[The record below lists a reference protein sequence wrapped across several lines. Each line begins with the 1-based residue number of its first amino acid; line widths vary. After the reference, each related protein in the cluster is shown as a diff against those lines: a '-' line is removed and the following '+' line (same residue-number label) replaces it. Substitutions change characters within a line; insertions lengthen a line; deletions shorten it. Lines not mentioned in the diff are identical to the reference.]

1 MKNKNKIINELYEK
15 SPDVRERIRKDVD
28 FSQFEKKNAPAAKSS
43 NGFKWATAVLSVALI
58 AMIAVLA
65 PIIAKTSKPGKSGK
79 TPGVSYASDY
89 VVFIDVNPSVRLDVS
104 GGDVVT
110 AQKGMN
116 KDGVVLLYQENL
128 VGKNIDE
135 AATYLIEKMDEAGLV
150 KDKGK
155 VRISVADKKT
165 GKRIDE
171 KQRHALEV
179 VNNLFKNKNKDVS
192 AMILSDKEIDAIED
206 YYDNN
211 NVGEYEMQM
220 IEEFKAKLLLAI
232 DKKIGRIDEL
242 LNILKPWEKDER
254 KVKKLDQNDAET
266 TRPGVITDADV
277 SGIKDCLNMFDD
289 ILAGGGISQN
299 VAENTDKDG
308 EFKDYPFVMTVT
320 VGNTGITAK
329 MYYKEV
335 NTVTETEIDDGEE
348 ETEVSTTLS
357 GVMVFGDQKFD
368 VTGKKEIE
376 TEGNE
381 KETSIEF
388 TTKSQTNPD
397 NYVKIKQSVEVEN
410 GAQEVEYEYE
420 IYENGEKAREFKLE
434 VEDENGKTE
443 VSFKMEI
450 ENVPEETE
458 YKIIKGDVDGKF
470 KIKYEKGKEKG
481 FITVEAVEGGYK
493 LTYNNGYSEVI

>member
-65 PIIAKTSKPGKSGK
+65 PIIAKTSKPEKSGK

-171 KQRHALEV
+171 KQRHAVDV
-179 VNNLFKNKNKDVS
+179 VNNLFQNKNKDVS
-192 AMILSDKEIDAIED
+192 AMILSDKDIDAIED
-206 YYDNN
+206 WYDTD
-211 NVGEYEMQM
+211 NVGEYEKQM
-220 IEEFKAKLLLAI
+220 IDDFKKRLLDAI
-232 DKKIGRIDEL
+232 YTKIGRIEEIKALLDEL
-242 LNILKPWEKDER
+242 DKNRRVKD
-254 KVKKLDQNDAET
+254 LDNDAEKSLYEK
-266 TRPGVITDADV
+266 IQLYCADYKLNWNEV
-277 SGIKDCLNMFDD
+277 KKD
-289 ILAGGGISQN
+289 
-299 VAENTDKDG
+299 
-308 EFKDYPFVMTVT
+308 
-320 VGNTGITAK
+320 
-329 MYYKEV
+329 
-335 NTVTETEIDDGEE
+335 
-348 ETEVSTTLS
+348 
-357 GVMVFGDQKFD
+357 
-368 VTGKKEIE
+368 
-376 TEGNE
+376 
-381 KETSIEF
+381 
-388 TTKSQTNPD
+388 
-397 NYVKIKQSVEVEN
+397 KIKEF
-410 GAQEVEYEYE
+410 YED
-420 IYENGEKAREFKLE
+420 IDEKREKLE
-434 VEDENGKTE
+434 DCIEDI
-443 VSFKMEI
+443 EI
-450 ENVPEETE
+450 SDGDDSYGEILSDLLEIVKEELFE
-458 YKIIKGDVDGKF
+458 QED
-470 KIKYEKGKEKG
+470 
-481 FITVEAVEGGYK
+481 
-493 LTYNNGYSEVI
+493 

>member
-65 PIIAKTSKPGKSGK
+65 PIIAKTSKPDKSGK

-128 VGKNIDE
+128 IGKNIDE

-179 VNNLFKNKNKDVS
+179 VNNLFQNKNKDVS
-192 AMILSDKEIDAIED
+192 AMILSDNEIDAIED

-211 NVGEYEMQM
+211 NVGQYEIDM
-220 IEEFKAKLLLAI
+220 IKEFKDKLLRAI

-242 LNILKPWEKDER
+242 LKILKPWEKDER
-254 KVKKLDQNDAET
+254 KVKKLDQNDAEKAALEAIK
-266 TRPGVITDADV
+266 VYCADYKV
-277 SGIKDCLNMFDD
+277 NYYEVANDEIAEFYEDLVEKKKDLQECIDD
-289 ILAGGGISQN
+289 IN
-299 VAENTDKDG
+299 
-308 EFKDYPFVMTVT
+308 
-320 VGNTGITAK
+320 
-329 MYYKEV
+329 
-335 NTVTETEIDDGEE
+335 
-348 ETEVSTTLS
+348 
-357 GVMVFGDQKFD
+357 
-368 VTGKKEIE
+368 
-376 TEGNE
+376 
-381 KETSIEF
+381 
-388 TTKSQTNPD
+388 NPD
-397 NYVKIKQSVEVEN
+397 GDDSYGEILSDLLEIVKEELFE
-410 GAQEVEYEYE
+410 QE
-420 IYENGEKAREFKLE
+420 
-434 VEDENGKTE
+434 D
-443 VSFKMEI
+443 
-450 ENVPEETE
+450 
-458 YKIIKGDVDGKF
+458 
-470 KIKYEKGKEKG
+470 
-481 FITVEAVEGGYK
+481 
-493 LTYNNGYSEVI
+493 

>member
-28 FSQFEKKNAPAAKSS
+28 FSQFEKKNASAAKSS

-65 PIIAKTSKPGKSGK
+65 PIIAKTSKPDKPGK

-104 GGDVVT
+104 GGNVVT

-192 AMILSDKEIDAIED
+192 AMILSDNDIDAIED

-211 NVGEYEMQM
+211 NVGEYEKQM
-220 IEEFKAKLLLAI
+220 VEEFKAKLLLAI
-232 DKKIGRIDEL
+232 DKKIGKIENL
-242 LNILKPWEKDER
+242 LGMLDKEGLSESER
-254 KVKKLDQNDAET
+254 KVKKLDQNDAEKAALEAIK
-266 TRPGVITDADV
+266 VYCADYKV
-277 SGIKDCLNMFDD
+277 NYHEVANDEIAEFYEDLVEKRKDLLECIDD
-289 ILAGGGISQN
+289 IN
-299 VAENTDKDG
+299 
-308 EFKDYPFVMTVT
+308 
-320 VGNTGITAK
+320 
-329 MYYKEV
+329 
-335 NTVTETEIDDGEE
+335 
-348 ETEVSTTLS
+348 
-357 GVMVFGDQKFD
+357 
-368 VTGKKEIE
+368 
-376 TEGNE
+376 
-381 KETSIEF
+381 
-388 TTKSQTNPD
+388 NPD
-397 NYVKIKQSVEVEN
+397 GDDSYGEILSDLLEIVKEELFE
-410 GAQEVEYEYE
+410 QE
-420 IYENGEKAREFKLE
+420 
-434 VEDENGKTE
+434 D
-443 VSFKMEI
+443 
-450 ENVPEETE
+450 
-458 YKIIKGDVDGKF
+458 
-470 KIKYEKGKEKG
+470 
-481 FITVEAVEGGYK
+481 
-493 LTYNNGYSEVI
+493 

>member
-128 VGKNIDE
+128 IGKNIDE

-179 VNNLFKNKNKDVS
+179 VNNLFQNKNKDVS
-192 AMILSDKEIDAIED
+192 AMILSDNEIDAIED

-211 NVGEYEMQM
+211 NVGEYEKQM

-232 DKKIGRIDEL
+232 DKKIGDINKLCEM
-242 LNILKPWEKDER
+242 LNNAGLSESER
-254 KVKKLDQNDAET
+254 KVKHLDQNDAEKAALEAIK
-266 TRPGVITDADV
+266 VYCADYKV
-277 SGIKDCLNMFDD
+277 NYHEVANDEIAEFCEELFDKKKDLQECIDD
-289 ILAGGGISQN
+289 IN
-299 VAENTDKDG
+299 
-308 EFKDYPFVMTVT
+308 
-320 VGNTGITAK
+320 
-329 MYYKEV
+329 
-335 NTVTETEIDDGEE
+335 
-348 ETEVSTTLS
+348 
-357 GVMVFGDQKFD
+357 
-368 VTGKKEIE
+368 
-376 TEGNE
+376 
-381 KETSIEF
+381 
-388 TTKSQTNPD
+388 NPD
-397 NYVKIKQSVEVEN
+397 GDDSYGEILSDLLEIVKEELFE
-410 GAQEVEYEYE
+410 QE
-420 IYENGEKAREFKLE
+420 
-434 VEDENGKTE
+434 D
-443 VSFKMEI
+443 
-450 ENVPEETE
+450 
-458 YKIIKGDVDGKF
+458 
-470 KIKYEKGKEKG
+470 
-481 FITVEAVEGGYK
+481 
-493 LTYNNGYSEVI
+493 

>member
-15 SPDVRERIRKDVD
+15 SPDVRERIKKDVD
-28 FSQFEKKNAPAAKSS
+28 FSQFEKKNAPAAKST

-150 KDKGK
+150 KDNGK

-171 KQRHALEV
+171 KQRHAVEV

-211 NVGEYEMQM
+211 NVGEYEKQM
-220 IEEFKAKLLLAI
+220 IEEFKGRLLAAI
-232 DKKIGRIDEL
+232 NKKIERIDEL
-242 LNILKPWEKDER
+242 LNNILKPWEEDER
-254 KVKKLDQNDAET
+254 KVKHLAQNDAEKAALEAIK
-266 TRPGVITDADV
+266 VYCADYKV
-277 SGIKDCLNMFDD
+277 NYHEVANDEIAEFCEELFDKKKDLQECIDD
-289 ILAGGGISQN
+289 IKTS
-299 VAENTDKDG
+299 DG
-308 EFKDYPFVMTVT
+308 DDSYGEILSDLLEIV
-320 VGNTGITAK
+320 
-329 MYYKEV
+329 KE
-335 NTVTETEIDDGEE
+335 ELFEEDD
-348 ETEVSTTLS
+348 
-357 GVMVFGDQKFD
+357 
-368 VTGKKEIE
+368 
-376 TEGNE
+376 
-381 KETSIEF
+381 
-388 TTKSQTNPD
+388 
-397 NYVKIKQSVEVEN
+397 
-410 GAQEVEYEYE
+410 
-420 IYENGEKAREFKLE
+420 
-434 VEDENGKTE
+434 
-443 VSFKMEI
+443 
-450 ENVPEETE
+450 
-458 YKIIKGDVDGKF
+458 
-470 KIKYEKGKEKG
+470 
-481 FITVEAVEGGYK
+481 
-493 LTYNNGYSEVI
+493 

>member
-65 PIIAKTSKPGKSGK
+65 PIIAKTSKPGKSPK

-179 VNNLFKNKNKDVS
+179 VNNLFQNKNKDVS
-192 AMILSDKEIDAIED
+192 AMILSDNDIDAIED

-211 NVGEYEMQM
+211 NVGEYEKQM
-220 IEEFKAKLLLAI
+220 VEEFKAKLLLAI
-232 DKKIGRIDEL
+232 DKKIGDINKLCEM
-242 LNILKPWEKDER
+242 LKNAGLSESER
-254 KVKKLDQNDAET
+254 KVKNLDQNDAEKAALEAIK
-266 TRPGVITDADV
+266 VYCADYKV
-277 SGIKDCLNMFDD
+277 NYHEVANDEIAEFYEDLDD
-289 ILAGGGISQN
+289 
-299 VAENTDKDG
+299 
-308 EFKDYPFVMTVT
+308 
-320 VGNTGITAK
+320 K
-329 MYYKEV
+329 MKELLKC
-335 NTVTETEIDDGEE
+335 ID
-348 ETEVSTTLS
+348 
-357 GVMVFGDQKFD
+357 
-368 VTGKKEIE
+368 
-376 TEGNE
+376 
-381 KETSIEF
+381 
-388 TTKSQTNPD
+388 
-397 NYVKIKQSVEVEN
+397 KIKNSDDDDSYGEILSDLLEIVKEELFE
-410 GAQEVEYEYE
+410 QE
-420 IYENGEKAREFKLE
+420 
-434 VEDENGKTE
+434 D
-443 VSFKMEI
+443 
-450 ENVPEETE
+450 
-458 YKIIKGDVDGKF
+458 
-470 KIKYEKGKEKG
+470 
-481 FITVEAVEGGYK
+481 
-493 LTYNNGYSEVI
+493 

>member
-65 PIIAKTSKPGKSGK
+65 PIIAKTSKLGKSGK

-179 VNNLFKNKNKDVS
+179 VNNLFQNKNKDVS
-192 AMILSDKEIDAIED
+192 AMILSDKDIDAIED
-206 YYDNN
+206 YYDNY
-211 NVGEYEMQM
+211 NVGEYEKQM

-242 LNILKPWEKDER
+242 LNVLKPWEKDER
-254 KVKKLDQNDAET
+254 KVKKLDQTDAEKAALEAIK
-266 TRPGVITDADV
+266 VYCADYKV
-277 SGIKDCLNMFDD
+277 NYYEVANDEIAEFYEDLVEKREDLKECIDD
-289 ILAGGGISQN
+289 I
-299 VAENTDKDG
+299 K
-308 EFKDYPFVMTVT
+308 
-320 VGNTGITAK
+320 
-329 MYYKEV
+329 
-335 NTVTETEIDDGEE
+335 
-348 ETEVSTTLS
+348 
-357 GVMVFGDQKFD
+357 
-368 VTGKKEIE
+368 
-376 TEGNE
+376 
-381 KETSIEF
+381 
-388 TTKSQTNPD
+388 NPD
-397 NYVKIKQSVEVEN
+397 GDDSYGEILSDLLEIVKEELFE
-410 GAQEVEYEYE
+410 QE
-420 IYENGEKAREFKLE
+420 
-434 VEDENGKTE
+434 D
-443 VSFKMEI
+443 
-450 ENVPEETE
+450 
-458 YKIIKGDVDGKF
+458 
-470 KIKYEKGKEKG
+470 
-481 FITVEAVEGGYK
+481 
-493 LTYNNGYSEVI
+493 

>member
-65 PIIAKTSKPGKSGK
+65 PIIAKTSKPDKSGK

-179 VNNLFKNKNKDVS
+179 VNNLFQNKNKDVS
-192 AMILSDKEIDAIED
+192 AMILSDNEIDAIED

-211 NVGEYEMQM
+211 NVGEYEKQM
-220 IEEFKAKLLLAI
+220 IDDFKGRLLAAI
-232 DKKIGRIDEL
+232 NKKIERIDEL
-242 LNILKPWEKDER
+242 LNTLKPWEEDER
-254 KVKKLDQNDAET
+254 KVKHLDQNDAEKAALEAIK
-266 TRPGVITDADV
+266 VYCADYKV
-277 SGIKDCLNMFDD
+277 NYYEVANDEIAEFYEDLVEKKKDLLECIDD
-289 ILAGGGISQN
+289 IN
-299 VAENTDKDG
+299 
-308 EFKDYPFVMTVT
+308 
-320 VGNTGITAK
+320 
-329 MYYKEV
+329 
-335 NTVTETEIDDGEE
+335 
-348 ETEVSTTLS
+348 
-357 GVMVFGDQKFD
+357 
-368 VTGKKEIE
+368 
-376 TEGNE
+376 
-381 KETSIEF
+381 
-388 TTKSQTNPD
+388 NPD
-397 NYVKIKQSVEVEN
+397 GDDSYGEILSDLLEIVKEELFE
-410 GAQEVEYEYE
+410 QE
-420 IYENGEKAREFKLE
+420 
-434 VEDENGKTE
+434 D
-443 VSFKMEI
+443 
-450 ENVPEETE
+450 
-458 YKIIKGDVDGKF
+458 
-470 KIKYEKGKEKG
+470 
-481 FITVEAVEGGYK
+481 
-493 LTYNNGYSEVI
+493 

>member
-15 SPDVRERIRKDVD
+15 SPDIRERIRKDVD

-65 PIIAKTSKPGKSGK
+65 PIIAKTSKPGKSPK

-150 KDKGK
+150 KDNGK

-171 KQRHALEV
+171 KQRHAVEV

-211 NVGEYEMQM
+211 NVGQYEIDM
-220 IEEFKAKLLLAI
+220 IKEFKDKLLRAI

-242 LNILKPWEKDER
+242 LKILKPWEKDER
-254 KVKKLDQNDAET
+254 KVKKIDQNDAEKAALEAIK
-266 TRPGVITDADV
+266 VYCADYKV
-277 SGIKDCLNMFDD
+277 NYYEVANDEIAEFYEDLVEKKKDLLECIDD
-289 ILAGGGISQN
+289 IN
-299 VAENTDKDG
+299 
-308 EFKDYPFVMTVT
+308 
-320 VGNTGITAK
+320 
-329 MYYKEV
+329 
-335 NTVTETEIDDGEE
+335 
-348 ETEVSTTLS
+348 
-357 GVMVFGDQKFD
+357 
-368 VTGKKEIE
+368 
-376 TEGNE
+376 
-381 KETSIEF
+381 
-388 TTKSQTNPD
+388 NPD
-397 NYVKIKQSVEVEN
+397 GDDSYGEILSDLLEIVKEELFE
-410 GAQEVEYEYE
+410 QE
-420 IYENGEKAREFKLE
+420 
-434 VEDENGKTE
+434 D
-443 VSFKMEI
+443 
-450 ENVPEETE
+450 
-458 YKIIKGDVDGKF
+458 
-470 KIKYEKGKEKG
+470 
-481 FITVEAVEGGYK
+481 
-493 LTYNNGYSEVI
+493 

>member
-15 SPDVRERIRKDVD
+15 SPDIRERIRKDVD

-116 KDGVVLLYQENL
+116 KDGVVLLYKENL

-150 KDKGK
+150 KDKGE

-179 VNNLFKNKNKDVS
+179 VNNLFQNKNKDVS
-192 AMILSDKEIDAIED
+192 AMILSDNEIDAIED

-211 NVGEYEMQM
+211 NVGEYEKQM

-242 LNILKPWEKDER
+242 LNNILKPWGKDER
-254 KVKKLDQNDAET
+254 KVKNLDQNDAEKAALEAIK
-266 TRPGVITDADV
+266 VYCADYKV
-277 SGIKDCLNMFDD
+277 NYYEVANDEIAEFYEDLVEKKKDLQECIDD
-289 ILAGGGISQN
+289 IN
-299 VAENTDKDG
+299 
-308 EFKDYPFVMTVT
+308 
-320 VGNTGITAK
+320 
-329 MYYKEV
+329 
-335 NTVTETEIDDGEE
+335 
-348 ETEVSTTLS
+348 
-357 GVMVFGDQKFD
+357 
-368 VTGKKEIE
+368 
-376 TEGNE
+376 
-381 KETSIEF
+381 
-388 TTKSQTNPD
+388 NPD
-397 NYVKIKQSVEVEN
+397 GDDSYGEILSDLLEIVKEELFE
-410 GAQEVEYEYE
+410 QE
-420 IYENGEKAREFKLE
+420 
-434 VEDENGKTE
+434 D
-443 VSFKMEI
+443 
-450 ENVPEETE
+450 
-458 YKIIKGDVDGKF
+458 
-470 KIKYEKGKEKG
+470 
-481 FITVEAVEGGYK
+481 
-493 LTYNNGYSEVI
+493 

>member
-43 NGFKWATAVLSVALI
+43 NGFKWATAVLSVALV

-135 AATYLIEKMDEAGLV
+135 AATYIIEKMDEAGLV
-150 KDKGK
+150 KENGK

-171 KQRHALEV
+171 KQRHALEI

-211 NVGEYEMQM
+211 NVGEYEKQ
-220 IEEFKAKLLLAI
+220 IIDEIKAKLLLAI

-254 KVKKLDQNDAET
+254 KVKKLDQNDAEKAALEAIK
-266 TRPGVITDADV
+266 VYCADYKV
-277 SGIKDCLNMFDD
+277 NYYEVANDEIAEFYEDLVEKKKDLLECIDD
-289 ILAGGGISQN
+289 IN
-299 VAENTDKDG
+299 
-308 EFKDYPFVMTVT
+308 
-320 VGNTGITAK
+320 
-329 MYYKEV
+329 
-335 NTVTETEIDDGEE
+335 
-348 ETEVSTTLS
+348 
-357 GVMVFGDQKFD
+357 
-368 VTGKKEIE
+368 
-376 TEGNE
+376 
-381 KETSIEF
+381 
-388 TTKSQTNPD
+388 NPD
-397 NYVKIKQSVEVEN
+397 GDDSYGEILSDLLEIVKEELFE
-410 GAQEVEYEYE
+410 QE
-420 IYENGEKAREFKLE
+420 
-434 VEDENGKTE
+434 D
-443 VSFKMEI
+443 
-450 ENVPEETE
+450 
-458 YKIIKGDVDGKF
+458 
-470 KIKYEKGKEKG
+470 
-481 FITVEAVEGGYK
+481 
-493 LTYNNGYSEVI
+493 

>member
-65 PIIAKTSKPGKSGK
+65 PIIAKTSKPEKSGK

-128 VGKNIDE
+128 IGKNIDE

-179 VNNLFKNKNKDVS
+179 VNNLFQNKNKDVS
-192 AMILSDKEIDAIED
+192 AMILSDNEIDAIED

-211 NVGEYEMQM
+211 NVGQYEIDM
-220 IEEFKAKLLLAI
+220 IKEFKDKLLRAI
-232 DKKIGRIDEL
+232 DKKIGDINKLCEM
-242 LNILKPWEKDER
+242 LNNAGLSESER
-254 KVKKLDQNDAET
+254 KVKNLDQNDAEKAALEAIK
-266 TRPGVITDADV
+266 VYCADYKV
-277 SGIKDCLNMFDD
+277 NYHEVANDEIAEFYEDLDD
-289 ILAGGGISQN
+289 
-299 VAENTDKDG
+299 
-308 EFKDYPFVMTVT
+308 
-320 VGNTGITAK
+320 K
-329 MYYKEV
+329 MKELLKC
-335 NTVTETEIDDGEE
+335 ID
-348 ETEVSTTLS
+348 
-357 GVMVFGDQKFD
+357 
-368 VTGKKEIE
+368 
-376 TEGNE
+376 
-381 KETSIEF
+381 
-388 TTKSQTNPD
+388 
-397 NYVKIKQSVEVEN
+397 KIKNSDGDDSYGEILSDLLEIVKEELFE
-410 GAQEVEYEYE
+410 QE
-420 IYENGEKAREFKLE
+420 
-434 VEDENGKTE
+434 D
-443 VSFKMEI
+443 
-450 ENVPEETE
+450 
-458 YKIIKGDVDGKF
+458 
-470 KIKYEKGKEKG
+470 
-481 FITVEAVEGGYK
+481 
-493 LTYNNGYSEVI
+493 

>member
-15 SPDVRERIRKDVD
+15 SPDVRERIKKDVD

-65 PIIAKTSKPGKSGK
+65 PIIAKTSKPGKSPK

-179 VNNLFKNKNKDVS
+179 VNNLFQNKNKDVS

-211 NVGEYEMQM
+211 NVGEYEKQM
-220 IEEFKAKLLLAI
+220 VEEFKAKLLLAI
-232 DKKIGRIDEL
+232 EKKIGKIENL
-242 LNILKPWEKDER
+242 LGMLDKEGLSESER
-254 KVKKLDQNDAET
+254 KVKKLDQNDAEKAALEAIK
-266 TRPGVITDADV
+266 VYCADYKV
-277 SGIKDCLNMFDD
+277 NYHEVANDEIAEFYEDLVDKRKDLLECIDD
-289 ILAGGGISQN
+289 IN
-299 VAENTDKDG
+299 
-308 EFKDYPFVMTVT
+308 
-320 VGNTGITAK
+320 
-329 MYYKEV
+329 
-335 NTVTETEIDDGEE
+335 
-348 ETEVSTTLS
+348 
-357 GVMVFGDQKFD
+357 
-368 VTGKKEIE
+368 
-376 TEGNE
+376 
-381 KETSIEF
+381 
-388 TTKSQTNPD
+388 NPD
-397 NYVKIKQSVEVEN
+397 GDDSYGEILSDLLEIVKEELFE
-410 GAQEVEYEYE
+410 QE
-420 IYENGEKAREFKLE
+420 
-434 VEDENGKTE
+434 D
-443 VSFKMEI
+443 
-450 ENVPEETE
+450 
-458 YKIIKGDVDGKF
+458 
-470 KIKYEKGKEKG
+470 
-481 FITVEAVEGGYK
+481 
-493 LTYNNGYSEVI
+493 

>member
-65 PIIAKTSKPGKSGK
+65 PIIAKTSKPDKSGK

-128 VGKNIDE
+128 IGKNIDE

-171 KQRHALEV
+171 KQRHAVDV

-192 AMILSDKEIDAIED
+192 AMILSDKDIDAIED
-206 YYDNN
+206 WYDTD
-211 NVGEYEMQM
+211 NVGDYEKQM
-220 IEEFKAKLLLAI
+220 IDDFKKRLLDAI
-232 DKKIGRIDEL
+232 NTKIGRIEEIKALLDEL
-242 LNILKPWEKDER
+242 DKNRRVKD
-254 KVKKLDQNDAET
+254 LDNDAEKSLYEK
-266 TRPGVITDADV
+266 IQLYCADYKLNWNEV
-277 SGIKDCLNMFDD
+277 KKD
-289 ILAGGGISQN
+289 
-299 VAENTDKDG
+299 
-308 EFKDYPFVMTVT
+308 
-320 VGNTGITAK
+320 
-329 MYYKEV
+329 
-335 NTVTETEIDDGEE
+335 
-348 ETEVSTTLS
+348 
-357 GVMVFGDQKFD
+357 
-368 VTGKKEIE
+368 
-376 TEGNE
+376 
-381 KETSIEF
+381 
-388 TTKSQTNPD
+388 
-397 NYVKIKQSVEVEN
+397 KIKEF
-410 GAQEVEYEYE
+410 YED
-420 IYENGEKAREFKLE
+420 IDEKREKLE
-434 VEDENGKTE
+434 DCIEDI
-443 VSFKMEI
+443 EI
-450 ENVPEETE
+450 SDGDDSYGEILSDLLEIVKEELFE
-458 YKIIKGDVDGKF
+458 QED
-470 KIKYEKGKEKG
+470 
-481 FITVEAVEGGYK
+481 
-493 LTYNNGYSEVI
+493 

>member
-179 VNNLFKNKNKDVS
+179 VNNLFQNKNKDVS

-211 NVGEYEMQM
+211 NVGEYEKQM
-220 IEEFKAKLLLAI
+220 VEEFKAKLLLAI
-232 DKKIGRIDEL
+232 EKKIGKIENL
-242 LNILKPWEKDER
+242 LGMLDKEGLSESER
-254 KVKKLDQNDAET
+254 KVKKLDQNDAEKAALEAIK
-266 TRPGVITDADV
+266 VYCADYKV
-277 SGIKDCLNMFDD
+277 NYYEVANDEIAEFYEDLLDKKKDLLECIDD
-289 ILAGGGISQN
+289 IN
-299 VAENTDKDG
+299 
-308 EFKDYPFVMTVT
+308 
-320 VGNTGITAK
+320 
-329 MYYKEV
+329 
-335 NTVTETEIDDGEE
+335 
-348 ETEVSTTLS
+348 
-357 GVMVFGDQKFD
+357 
-368 VTGKKEIE
+368 
-376 TEGNE
+376 
-381 KETSIEF
+381 
-388 TTKSQTNPD
+388 NPD
-397 NYVKIKQSVEVEN
+397 GDDSYGEILSDLLEIVKEELFE
-410 GAQEVEYEYE
+410 QE
-420 IYENGEKAREFKLE
+420 
-434 VEDENGKTE
+434 D
-443 VSFKMEI
+443 
-450 ENVPEETE
+450 
-458 YKIIKGDVDGKF
+458 
-470 KIKYEKGKEKG
+470 
-481 FITVEAVEGGYK
+481 
-493 LTYNNGYSEVI
+493 

>member
-28 FSQFEKKNAPAAKSS
+28 FSQFEKKNAPAAKST

-128 VGKNIDE
+128 IGKNIDE

-179 VNNLFKNKNKDVS
+179 VNNLFQNKNKDVS
-192 AMILSDKEIDAIED
+192 AMILSDNEIDAIED

-211 NVGEYEMQM
+211 NVGQYEIDM
-220 IEEFKAKLLLAI
+220 IKEFKDKLLRAI

-242 LNILKPWEKDER
+242 LKILKPWEKDEC
-254 KVKKLDQNDAET
+254 KVKKLDQNDAEKAALEAIK
-266 TRPGVITDADV
+266 VYCADYKV
-277 SGIKDCLNMFDD
+277 NYYEVANDEIAEFYEDLVEKKKDLLECIDD
-289 ILAGGGISQN
+289 IN
-299 VAENTDKDG
+299 
-308 EFKDYPFVMTVT
+308 
-320 VGNTGITAK
+320 
-329 MYYKEV
+329 
-335 NTVTETEIDDGEE
+335 
-348 ETEVSTTLS
+348 
-357 GVMVFGDQKFD
+357 
-368 VTGKKEIE
+368 
-376 TEGNE
+376 
-381 KETSIEF
+381 
-388 TTKSQTNPD
+388 NPD
-397 NYVKIKQSVEVEN
+397 GDDSYGEILSDLLEIVKEELFE
-410 GAQEVEYEYE
+410 QE
-420 IYENGEKAREFKLE
+420 
-434 VEDENGKTE
+434 D
-443 VSFKMEI
+443 
-450 ENVPEETE
+450 
-458 YKIIKGDVDGKF
+458 
-470 KIKYEKGKEKG
+470 
-481 FITVEAVEGGYK
+481 
-493 LTYNNGYSEVI
+493 

>member
-65 PIIAKTSKPGKSGK
+65 PIIAKTSKPDKPPK

-128 VGKNIDE
+128 IGKNIDE

-179 VNNLFKNKNKDVS
+179 VNNLFQNKNKDVS
-192 AMILSDKEIDAIED
+192 AMILSDNEIDAIED

-211 NVGEYEMQM
+211 NVGEYEKQM

-242 LNILKPWEKDER
+242 LNTLKPWEKDER
-254 KVKKLDQNDAET
+254 KVKNLDQNDAEKAALEAIK
-266 TRPGVITDADV
+266 VYCADYKV
-277 SGIKDCLNMFDD
+277 NYYEVANDEIAEFYEDLVEKKKDLQECIDD
-289 ILAGGGISQN
+289 IN
-299 VAENTDKDG
+299 
-308 EFKDYPFVMTVT
+308 
-320 VGNTGITAK
+320 
-329 MYYKEV
+329 
-335 NTVTETEIDDGEE
+335 
-348 ETEVSTTLS
+348 
-357 GVMVFGDQKFD
+357 
-368 VTGKKEIE
+368 
-376 TEGNE
+376 
-381 KETSIEF
+381 
-388 TTKSQTNPD
+388 NPD
-397 NYVKIKQSVEVEN
+397 GDDSYGEILSDLLEIVKEELFE
-410 GAQEVEYEYE
+410 QE
-420 IYENGEKAREFKLE
+420 
-434 VEDENGKTE
+434 D
-443 VSFKMEI
+443 
-450 ENVPEETE
+450 
-458 YKIIKGDVDGKF
+458 
-470 KIKYEKGKEKG
+470 
-481 FITVEAVEGGYK
+481 
-493 LTYNNGYSEVI
+493 

>member
-15 SPDVRERIRKDVD
+15 SPDIRERIRKDVD

-65 PIIAKTSKPGKSGK
+65 PIIAKTSKPDKSGK

-179 VNNLFKNKNKDVS
+179 VNNLFQNKNKDVS
-192 AMILSDKEIDAIED
+192 AMILSDNEIDAIED

-211 NVGEYEMQM
+211 NVGQYEIDM
-220 IEEFKAKLLLAI
+220 IMEFKDKLLRAI

-242 LNILKPWEKDER
+242 LKILKPWEKDER
-254 KVKKLDQNDAET
+254 KVKKLDQNDAEKAALEAIK
-266 TRPGVITDADV
+266 VYCADYKV
-277 SGIKDCLNMFDD
+277 NYYEVANDEIAEFYEDLVEKKKDLQECIDD
-289 ILAGGGISQN
+289 IN
-299 VAENTDKDG
+299 
-308 EFKDYPFVMTVT
+308 
-320 VGNTGITAK
+320 
-329 MYYKEV
+329 
-335 NTVTETEIDDGEE
+335 
-348 ETEVSTTLS
+348 
-357 GVMVFGDQKFD
+357 
-368 VTGKKEIE
+368 
-376 TEGNE
+376 
-381 KETSIEF
+381 
-388 TTKSQTNPD
+388 NPD
-397 NYVKIKQSVEVEN
+397 GDDSYGEILSDLLEIVKEELFE
-410 GAQEVEYEYE
+410 QE
-420 IYENGEKAREFKLE
+420 
-434 VEDENGKTE
+434 D
-443 VSFKMEI
+443 
-450 ENVPEETE
+450 
-458 YKIIKGDVDGKF
+458 
-470 KIKYEKGKEKG
+470 
-481 FITVEAVEGGYK
+481 
-493 LTYNNGYSEVI
+493 

>member
-65 PIIAKTSKPGKSGK
+65 PIIAKTSKPEKPGK

-150 KDKGK
+150 KENGK

-179 VNNLFKNKNKDVS
+179 VNNLFKNKNIS
-192 AMILSDKEIDAIED
+192 ATILSDKEIDDIED

-211 NVGEYEMQM
+211 NVGDYEKQM
-220 IEEFKAKLLLAI
+220 IDDFKKRLLDAI
-232 DKKIGRIDEL
+232 NTKIGRIEEIKALLDEL
-242 LNILKPWEKDER
+242 DKNRRVKD
-254 KVKKLDQNDAET
+254 LDNDAEKSLYEK
-266 TRPGVITDADV
+266 IQLYCADYKLNWNEV
-277 SGIKDCLNMFDD
+277 KKD
-289 ILAGGGISQN
+289 
-299 VAENTDKDG
+299 
-308 EFKDYPFVMTVT
+308 
-320 VGNTGITAK
+320 
-329 MYYKEV
+329 
-335 NTVTETEIDDGEE
+335 
-348 ETEVSTTLS
+348 
-357 GVMVFGDQKFD
+357 
-368 VTGKKEIE
+368 
-376 TEGNE
+376 
-381 KETSIEF
+381 
-388 TTKSQTNPD
+388 
-397 NYVKIKQSVEVEN
+397 KIKEF
-410 GAQEVEYEYE
+410 YKD
-420 IYENGEKAREFKLE
+420 IDEKREKLE
-434 VEDENGKTE
+434 DCIEDI
-443 VSFKMEI
+443 EI
-450 ENVPEETE
+450 SDGDDSYGEILSDLLEIVKEELFE
-458 YKIIKGDVDGKF
+458 QED
-470 KIKYEKGKEKG
+470 
-481 FITVEAVEGGYK
+481 
-493 LTYNNGYSEVI
+493 

>member
-28 FSQFEKKNAPAAKSS
+28 FSQFEKKNAPAAKST

-65 PIIAKTSKPGKSGK
+65 PIIAKTSKPGKSPK
-79 TPGVSYASDY
+79 TPGVSYASNY

-179 VNNLFKNKNKDVS
+179 VNNLFQNKNKDVS

-211 NVGEYEMQM
+211 NVGEYEKQM
-220 IEEFKAKLLLAI
+220 VEEFKAKLLLAI
-232 DKKIGRIDEL
+232 DKKIGDINKLCEM
-242 LNILKPWEKDER
+242 LNNAGLSESER
-254 KVKKLDQNDAET
+254 KVKNLDQNDAEKAALEAIK
-266 TRPGVITDADV
+266 VYCADYKV
-277 SGIKDCLNMFDD
+277 NYHEVANDEIAEFYEDLDD
-289 ILAGGGISQN
+289 
-299 VAENTDKDG
+299 
-308 EFKDYPFVMTVT
+308 
-320 VGNTGITAK
+320 K
-329 MYYKEV
+329 MKELLKC
-335 NTVTETEIDDGEE
+335 ID
-348 ETEVSTTLS
+348 
-357 GVMVFGDQKFD
+357 
-368 VTGKKEIE
+368 
-376 TEGNE
+376 
-381 KETSIEF
+381 
-388 TTKSQTNPD
+388 
-397 NYVKIKQSVEVEN
+397 KIKNSDDDDSYGEILSDLLEIVKEELFE
-410 GAQEVEYEYE
+410 QE
-420 IYENGEKAREFKLE
+420 
-434 VEDENGKTE
+434 D
-443 VSFKMEI
+443 
-450 ENVPEETE
+450 
-458 YKIIKGDVDGKF
+458 
-470 KIKYEKGKEKG
+470 
-481 FITVEAVEGGYK
+481 
-493 LTYNNGYSEVI
+493 

>member
-65 PIIAKTSKPGKSGK
+65 PIIAKTSKPEKSGK

-179 VNNLFKNKNKDVS
+179 VNNLFQNKNKDVS
-192 AMILSDKEIDAIED
+192 AMILSDNDIDAIED

-211 NVGEYEMQM
+211 NVGEYEKQM
-220 IEEFKAKLLLAI
+220 VEEFKAKLLLAI
-232 DKKIGRIDEL
+232 DKKIGDIDKLCEM
-242 LNILKPWEKDER
+242 LNNAGLSESER
-254 KVKKLDQNDAET
+254 KVKNLNQNDAEKAALEAIK
-266 TRPGVITDADV
+266 VYCADYKV
-277 SGIKDCLNMFDD
+277 NYHEVANDEIAEFYEDLDDKMKELLKCIDKIKNSDD
-289 ILAGGGISQN
+289 DDSYGEILSDLLEI
-299 VAENTDKDG
+299 V
-308 EFKDYPFVMTVT
+308 
-320 VGNTGITAK
+320 
-329 MYYKEV
+329 KE
-335 NTVTETEIDDGEE
+335 E
-348 ETEVSTTLS
+348 L
-357 GVMVFGDQKFD
+357 F
-368 VTGKKEIE
+368 
-376 TEGNE
+376 E
-381 KETSIEF
+381 KE
-388 TTKSQTNPD
+388 D
-397 NYVKIKQSVEVEN
+397 
-410 GAQEVEYEYE
+410 
-420 IYENGEKAREFKLE
+420 
-434 VEDENGKTE
+434 
-443 VSFKMEI
+443 
-450 ENVPEETE
+450 
-458 YKIIKGDVDGKF
+458 
-470 KIKYEKGKEKG
+470 
-481 FITVEAVEGGYK
+481 
-493 LTYNNGYSEVI
+493 

>member
-15 SPDVRERIRKDVD
+15 SPDVRERIKKDVD

-65 PIIAKTSKPGKSGK
+65 PIIAKTSKPEKPGK

-179 VNNLFKNKNKDVS
+179 VNNLFQNKNKDVS
-192 AMILSDKEIDAIED
+192 AMILSDEQIDAIED

-211 NVGEYEMQM
+211 NVGQYEIDM
-220 IEEFKAKLLLAI
+220 IKEFREKLIVAI
-232 DKKIGRIDEL
+232 NEKIGRIESL
-242 LNILKPWEKDER
+242 LGMLDKEGLSESER
-254 KVKKLDQNDAET
+254 KVKKLDQNDAEKAALEAIK
-266 TRPGVITDADV
+266 VYCADYKV
-277 SGIKDCLNMFDD
+277 NYHEVANDEIAEFYEDLVEKREDLLKCIKDIN
-289 ILAGGGISQN
+289 
-299 VAENTDKDG
+299 
-308 EFKDYPFVMTVT
+308 
-320 VGNTGITAK
+320 
-329 MYYKEV
+329 
-335 NTVTETEIDDGEE
+335 
-348 ETEVSTTLS
+348 
-357 GVMVFGDQKFD
+357 
-368 VTGKKEIE
+368 
-376 TEGNE
+376 
-381 KETSIEF
+381 
-388 TTKSQTNPD
+388 NPD
-397 NYVKIKQSVEVEN
+397 GDDSYGEILPDLLEIVKEELFE
-410 GAQEVEYEYE
+410 QE
-420 IYENGEKAREFKLE
+420 
-434 VEDENGKTE
+434 D
-443 VSFKMEI
+443 
-450 ENVPEETE
+450 
-458 YKIIKGDVDGKF
+458 
-470 KIKYEKGKEKG
+470 
-481 FITVEAVEGGYK
+481 
-493 LTYNNGYSEVI
+493 

>member
-28 FSQFEKKNAPAAKSS
+28 FSQFEKKNAPAAKST

-65 PIIAKTSKPGKSGK
+65 PIIAKTSKPEKSGK

-179 VNNLFKNKNKDVS
+179 VNNLFQNKNKDVS
-192 AMILSDKEIDAIED
+192 AMILSDNEIDAIED

-211 NVGEYEMQM
+211 NVGQYEIDM
-220 IEEFKAKLLLAI
+220 IKEFKDKLLRAI
-232 DKKIGRIDEL
+232 DKKIGDINKLCEM
-242 LNILKPWEKDER
+242 LNNAGLSESER
-254 KVKKLDQNDAET
+254 KVKNLDQNDAEKAALEAIK
-266 TRPGVITDADV
+266 VYCADYKV
-277 SGIKDCLNMFDD
+277 NYHEVANDEIAEFYEDLDD
-289 ILAGGGISQN
+289 
-299 VAENTDKDG
+299 
-308 EFKDYPFVMTVT
+308 
-320 VGNTGITAK
+320 K
-329 MYYKEV
+329 MKELLKC
-335 NTVTETEIDDGEE
+335 ID
-348 ETEVSTTLS
+348 
-357 GVMVFGDQKFD
+357 
-368 VTGKKEIE
+368 
-376 TEGNE
+376 
-381 KETSIEF
+381 
-388 TTKSQTNPD
+388 
-397 NYVKIKQSVEVEN
+397 KIKNSDGDDSYGEILSDLLEIVKEELFE
-410 GAQEVEYEYE
+410 QE
-420 IYENGEKAREFKLE
+420 
-434 VEDENGKTE
+434 D
-443 VSFKMEI
+443 
-450 ENVPEETE
+450 
-458 YKIIKGDVDGKF
+458 
-470 KIKYEKGKEKG
+470 
-481 FITVEAVEGGYK
+481 
-493 LTYNNGYSEVI
+493 

>member
-15 SPDVRERIRKDVD
+15 SPDVRERIKKDVD

-65 PIIAKTSKPGKSGK
+65 PIIAKTSKPDKSPK

-179 VNNLFKNKNKDVS
+179 VNNLFQNKNKDVS
-192 AMILSDKEIDAIED
+192 AMILSDKDIDAIED
-206 YYDNN
+206 WYDTD
-211 NVGEYEMQM
+211 NVGEYEKQM
-220 IEEFKAKLLLAI
+220 IDDFKKRLLDAI
-232 DKKIGRIDEL
+232 NTKIGRIEEIKALLDEL
-242 LNILKPWEKDER
+242 DKNRRVKD
-254 KVKKLDQNDAET
+254 LDNDAEKSLYEK
-266 TRPGVITDADV
+266 IQLYCADYKLNWNEV
-277 SGIKDCLNMFDD
+277 KKD
-289 ILAGGGISQN
+289 
-299 VAENTDKDG
+299 
-308 EFKDYPFVMTVT
+308 
-320 VGNTGITAK
+320 
-329 MYYKEV
+329 
-335 NTVTETEIDDGEE
+335 
-348 ETEVSTTLS
+348 
-357 GVMVFGDQKFD
+357 
-368 VTGKKEIE
+368 
-376 TEGNE
+376 
-381 KETSIEF
+381 
-388 TTKSQTNPD
+388 
-397 NYVKIKQSVEVEN
+397 KIKEF
-410 GAQEVEYEYE
+410 YED
-420 IYENGEKAREFKLE
+420 IDEKREKLE
-434 VEDENGKTE
+434 DCIEDI
-443 VSFKMEI
+443 EI
-450 ENVPEETE
+450 SDGDDSYGEILSDLLEIVKEELFE
-458 YKIIKGDVDGKF
+458 QED
-470 KIKYEKGKEKG
+470 
-481 FITVEAVEGGYK
+481 
-493 LTYNNGYSEVI
+493 

>member
-65 PIIAKTSKPGKSGK
+65 PIIAKTSKPGKSPK

-128 VGKNIDE
+128 IGKNIDE

-150 KDKGK
+150 KDKGN

-179 VNNLFKNKNKDVS
+179 VNNLFQNKNKDVS
-192 AMILSDKEIDAIED
+192 AMILSDNEIDAIED

-211 NVGEYEMQM
+211 NVGQYEIDM
-220 IEEFKAKLLLAI
+220 IKEFKDKLLRAI

-242 LNILKPWEKDER
+242 LKILTPWEKDER
-254 KVKKLDQNDAET
+254 KVKNLDQNDAEKAALEAIK
-266 TRPGVITDADV
+266 VYCADYKV
-277 SGIKDCLNMFDD
+277 NYYEVANDEIAEFYEDLVEKKKDLQECIDD
-289 ILAGGGISQN
+289 IN
-299 VAENTDKDG
+299 
-308 EFKDYPFVMTVT
+308 
-320 VGNTGITAK
+320 
-329 MYYKEV
+329 
-335 NTVTETEIDDGEE
+335 
-348 ETEVSTTLS
+348 
-357 GVMVFGDQKFD
+357 
-368 VTGKKEIE
+368 
-376 TEGNE
+376 
-381 KETSIEF
+381 
-388 TTKSQTNPD
+388 NPD
-397 NYVKIKQSVEVEN
+397 GDDSYGEILSDLLEIVKEELFE
-410 GAQEVEYEYE
+410 QE
-420 IYENGEKAREFKLE
+420 
-434 VEDENGKTE
+434 D
-443 VSFKMEI
+443 
-450 ENVPEETE
+450 
-458 YKIIKGDVDGKF
+458 
-470 KIKYEKGKEKG
+470 
-481 FITVEAVEGGYK
+481 
-493 LTYNNGYSEVI
+493 

>member
-28 FSQFEKKNAPAAKSS
+28 FSQFEKKNAPAAKST

-65 PIIAKTSKPGKSGK
+65 PIIAKTSKPEKSGK

-116 KDGVVLLYQENL
+116 KDGVVLLYKENL

-179 VNNLFKNKNKDVS
+179 VNNLFQNKNKDVS
-192 AMILSDKEIDAIED
+192 AMILSDNEIDAIED

-211 NVGEYEMQM
+211 NVGQYEIDM
-220 IEEFKAKLLLAI
+220 IKEFKDKLLRAI

-242 LNILKPWEKDER
+242 LKILKPWEKDER
-254 KVKKLDQNDAET
+254 KVKKLDQNDAEKAALEAIK
-266 TRPGVITDADV
+266 VYCADYKV
-277 SGIKDCLNMFDD
+277 NYYEVANDEIAEFYEDLVEKKKDLQECIDD
-289 ILAGGGISQN
+289 IN
-299 VAENTDKDG
+299 
-308 EFKDYPFVMTVT
+308 
-320 VGNTGITAK
+320 
-329 MYYKEV
+329 
-335 NTVTETEIDDGEE
+335 
-348 ETEVSTTLS
+348 
-357 GVMVFGDQKFD
+357 
-368 VTGKKEIE
+368 
-376 TEGNE
+376 
-381 KETSIEF
+381 
-388 TTKSQTNPD
+388 NPD
-397 NYVKIKQSVEVEN
+397 GDDSYGEILSDLLEIVKEELFE
-410 GAQEVEYEYE
+410 QE
-420 IYENGEKAREFKLE
+420 
-434 VEDENGKTE
+434 D
-443 VSFKMEI
+443 
-450 ENVPEETE
+450 
-458 YKIIKGDVDGKF
+458 
-470 KIKYEKGKEKG
+470 
-481 FITVEAVEGGYK
+481 
-493 LTYNNGYSEVI
+493 

>member
-65 PIIAKTSKPGKSGK
+65 PIIAKTSKPK
-79 TPGVSYASDY
+79 SYASDY

-192 AMILSDKEIDAIED
+192 AMILSDNDIDAIED

-211 NVGEYEMQM
+211 NVGEYEKQM
-220 IEEFKAKLLLAI
+220 VEEFKAKLLLAI

-254 KVKKLDQNDAET
+254 KVKNLDQNDAEKAALEAIK
-266 TRPGVITDADV
+266 VYCADYKV
-277 SGIKDCLNMFDD
+277 NYHEVANDEIAEFYEDLVEKKKDLQECIDD
-289 ILAGGGISQN
+289 IN
-299 VAENTDKDG
+299 
-308 EFKDYPFVMTVT
+308 
-320 VGNTGITAK
+320 
-329 MYYKEV
+329 
-335 NTVTETEIDDGEE
+335 
-348 ETEVSTTLS
+348 
-357 GVMVFGDQKFD
+357 
-368 VTGKKEIE
+368 
-376 TEGNE
+376 
-381 KETSIEF
+381 
-388 TTKSQTNPD
+388 NPD
-397 NYVKIKQSVEVEN
+397 GDDSYGEILSDLLEIVKEELFE
-410 GAQEVEYEYE
+410 QE
-420 IYENGEKAREFKLE
+420 
-434 VEDENGKTE
+434 D
-443 VSFKMEI
+443 
-450 ENVPEETE
+450 
-458 YKIIKGDVDGKF
+458 
-470 KIKYEKGKEKG
+470 
-481 FITVEAVEGGYK
+481 
-493 LTYNNGYSEVI
+493 

>member
-15 SPDVRERIRKDVD
+15 SPDVRERIKKDVD
-28 FSQFEKKNAPAAKSS
+28 FSQFEKKNAPAAKST

-65 PIIAKTSKPGKSGK
+65 PIIAKTSKPGKSPK

-179 VNNLFKNKNKDVS
+179 VNNLFQNKNKDVS
-192 AMILSDKEIDAIED
+192 AMILSDNDIDAIED

-211 NVGEYEMQM
+211 NVGEYEKQIIDDFKGRLLAAINKKIER
-220 IEEFKAKLLLAI
+220 IEEIKALL
-232 DKKIGRIDEL
+232 DEL
-242 LNILKPWEKDER
+242 DKNRRVKD
-254 KVKKLDQNDAET
+254 LDNDAEKSLYEK
-266 TRPGVITDADV
+266 IQLYCADYKLNWNEV
-277 SGIKDCLNMFDD
+277 KKD
-289 ILAGGGISQN
+289 
-299 VAENTDKDG
+299 
-308 EFKDYPFVMTVT
+308 
-320 VGNTGITAK
+320 
-329 MYYKEV
+329 
-335 NTVTETEIDDGEE
+335 
-348 ETEVSTTLS
+348 
-357 GVMVFGDQKFD
+357 
-368 VTGKKEIE
+368 
-376 TEGNE
+376 
-381 KETSIEF
+381 
-388 TTKSQTNPD
+388 
-397 NYVKIKQSVEVEN
+397 KIKEF
-410 GAQEVEYEYE
+410 YED
-420 IYENGEKAREFKLE
+420 IDEKREKLE
-434 VEDENGKTE
+434 DCIEDI
-443 VSFKMEI
+443 EI
-450 ENVPEETE
+450 SDGDDSYGEILSDLLEIVKEELFE
-458 YKIIKGDVDGKF
+458 QED
-470 KIKYEKGKEKG
+470 
-481 FITVEAVEGGYK
+481 
-493 LTYNNGYSEVI
+493 

>member
-135 AATYLIEKMDEAGLV
+135 ATTYLIEKMDEAGLV

-171 KQRHALEV
+171 KQRHAVEV
-179 VNNLFKNKNKDVS
+179 VNNLFQNKNKDVS
-192 AMILSDKEIDAIED
+192 AMILSDNDIDAIED

-211 NVGEYEMQM
+211 NVGEYEKQM
-220 IEEFKAKLLLAI
+220 VEEFKAKLLLAI
-232 DKKIGRIDEL
+232 DKKIGDINKLCEM
-242 LNILKPWEKDER
+242 LNNAGLSESER
-254 KVKKLDQNDAET
+254 KVKNLDQNDAEKAALEAIK
-266 TRPGVITDADV
+266 VYCADYKV
-277 SGIKDCLNMFDD
+277 NYHEVANDEIAEFCEDLVEKKKDLLECIDD
-289 ILAGGGISQN
+289 I
-299 VAENTDKDG
+299 K
-308 EFKDYPFVMTVT
+308 
-320 VGNTGITAK
+320 
-329 MYYKEV
+329 
-335 NTVTETEIDDGEE
+335 
-348 ETEVSTTLS
+348 
-357 GVMVFGDQKFD
+357 
-368 VTGKKEIE
+368 
-376 TEGNE
+376 
-381 KETSIEF
+381 
-388 TTKSQTNPD
+388 NPD
-397 NYVKIKQSVEVEN
+397 GDDSYGEILSDLLEIVKEELFE
-410 GAQEVEYEYE
+410 QE
-420 IYENGEKAREFKLE
+420 
-434 VEDENGKTE
+434 D
-443 VSFKMEI
+443 
-450 ENVPEETE
+450 
-458 YKIIKGDVDGKF
+458 
-470 KIKYEKGKEKG
+470 
-481 FITVEAVEGGYK
+481 
-493 LTYNNGYSEVI
+493 

>member
-179 VNNLFKNKNKDVS
+179 VNNLFQNKNKDVS
-192 AMILSDKEIDAIED
+192 AMILSDNEIDAIED

-211 NVGEYEMQM
+211 NVGQYEIDM
-220 IEEFKAKLLLAI
+220 IKEFKDKLLRAI

-242 LNILKPWEKDER
+242 LKILKPWEKDER
-254 KVKKLDQNDAET
+254 KVKNLDQNDAEKAALEAIK
-266 TRPGVITDADV
+266 VYCADYKV
-277 SGIKDCLNMFDD
+277 NYYEVANDEIAEFYEDLVEKKKDLLECIDD
-289 ILAGGGISQN
+289 IN
-299 VAENTDKDG
+299 
-308 EFKDYPFVMTVT
+308 
-320 VGNTGITAK
+320 
-329 MYYKEV
+329 
-335 NTVTETEIDDGEE
+335 
-348 ETEVSTTLS
+348 
-357 GVMVFGDQKFD
+357 
-368 VTGKKEIE
+368 
-376 TEGNE
+376 
-381 KETSIEF
+381 
-388 TTKSQTNPD
+388 NPD
-397 NYVKIKQSVEVEN
+397 GDDSYGEILSDLLEIVKEELFE
-410 GAQEVEYEYE
+410 QE
-420 IYENGEKAREFKLE
+420 
-434 VEDENGKTE
+434 D
-443 VSFKMEI
+443 
-450 ENVPEETE
+450 
-458 YKIIKGDVDGKF
+458 
-470 KIKYEKGKEKG
+470 
-481 FITVEAVEGGYK
+481 
-493 LTYNNGYSEVI
+493 

>member
-65 PIIAKTSKPGKSGK
+65 PIIAKTSKPDKSGK

-179 VNNLFKNKNKDVS
+179 VNNLFQNKNKDVS
-192 AMILSDKEIDAIED
+192 AMILSDNEIDAIED

-211 NVGEYEMQM
+211 NVGQYEIDM
-220 IEEFKAKLLLAI
+220 IKEFKDKLLRAI
-232 DKKIGRIDEL
+232 DKKIGDIDEL
-242 LNILKPWEKDER
+242 LNTLKPWEKDER
-254 KVKKLDQNDAET
+254 KVKNLDQNDAEKAALEAIK
-266 TRPGVITDADV
+266 VYCADYKV
-277 SGIKDCLNMFDD
+277 NYYEVANDEIAEFYDDLVDKKKDLQECIDD
-289 ILAGGGISQN
+289 IN
-299 VAENTDKDG
+299 
-308 EFKDYPFVMTVT
+308 
-320 VGNTGITAK
+320 
-329 MYYKEV
+329 
-335 NTVTETEIDDGEE
+335 
-348 ETEVSTTLS
+348 
-357 GVMVFGDQKFD
+357 
-368 VTGKKEIE
+368 
-376 TEGNE
+376 
-381 KETSIEF
+381 
-388 TTKSQTNPD
+388 NPD
-397 NYVKIKQSVEVEN
+397 GDDSYGEILSDLLEIVKEELFE
-410 GAQEVEYEYE
+410 QE
-420 IYENGEKAREFKLE
+420 
-434 VEDENGKTE
+434 D
-443 VSFKMEI
+443 
-450 ENVPEETE
+450 
-458 YKIIKGDVDGKF
+458 
-470 KIKYEKGKEKG
+470 
-481 FITVEAVEGGYK
+481 
-493 LTYNNGYSEVI
+493 

>member
-15 SPDVRERIRKDVD
+15 SPDVRERIKKDVD
-28 FSQFEKKNAPAAKSS
+28 FSQFEKMNAPAAKSS

-179 VNNLFKNKNKDVS
+179 VNNLFQNKNKDVS

-206 YYDNN
+206 YYENN
-211 NVGEYEMQM
+211 NVGEYEKQM
-220 IEEFKAKLLLAI
+220 IDDFKGRLLAAI
-232 DKKIGRIDEL
+232 NTKIGRIEEIKALLDEL
-242 LNILKPWEKDER
+242 DKNRRVKD
-254 KVKKLDQNDAET
+254 LDNDAEKSLYEK
-266 TRPGVITDADV
+266 IQLYCADYKLNWNEV
-277 SGIKDCLNMFDD
+277 KKD
-289 ILAGGGISQN
+289 
-299 VAENTDKDG
+299 
-308 EFKDYPFVMTVT
+308 
-320 VGNTGITAK
+320 
-329 MYYKEV
+329 
-335 NTVTETEIDDGEE
+335 
-348 ETEVSTTLS
+348 
-357 GVMVFGDQKFD
+357 
-368 VTGKKEIE
+368 
-376 TEGNE
+376 
-381 KETSIEF
+381 
-388 TTKSQTNPD
+388 
-397 NYVKIKQSVEVEN
+397 KIKEFYKDIDEKREELEGCIEDIEDSDDSY
-410 GAQEVEYEYE
+410 GKILSDLLE
-420 IYENGEKAREFKLE
+420 IVKEELFE
-434 VEDENGKTE
+434 ED
-443 VSFKMEI
+443 
-450 ENVPEETE
+450 
-458 YKIIKGDVDGKF
+458 D
-470 KIKYEKGKEKG
+470 
-481 FITVEAVEGGYK
+481 
-493 LTYNNGYSEVI
+493 

>member
-65 PIIAKTSKPGKSGK
+65 PIIAKTSNPKK
-79 TPGVSYASDY
+79 PGVSYASDY

-104 GGDVVT
+104 GKDVVT

-179 VNNLFKNKNKDVS
+179 VNNLFQNKNKDVS
-192 AMILSDKEIDAIED
+192 AMILSDKDIDAIED
-206 YYDNN
+206 YYDNY
-211 NVGEYEMQM
+211 NVGEYEKQM

-242 LNILKPWEKDER
+242 LNNILKPWEKDER
-254 KVKKLDQNDAET
+254 KVKKLDQNDAEKAALEAIK
-266 TRPGVITDADV
+266 VYCADYKV
-277 SGIKDCLNMFDD
+277 NYYEVANDEIAEFYEDLVEKREDLLECIDD
-289 ILAGGGISQN
+289 IN
-299 VAENTDKDG
+299 
-308 EFKDYPFVMTVT
+308 
-320 VGNTGITAK
+320 
-329 MYYKEV
+329 
-335 NTVTETEIDDGEE
+335 
-348 ETEVSTTLS
+348 
-357 GVMVFGDQKFD
+357 
-368 VTGKKEIE
+368 
-376 TEGNE
+376 
-381 KETSIEF
+381 
-388 TTKSQTNPD
+388 NPD
-397 NYVKIKQSVEVEN
+397 GDDSYGEILSDLLEIVKEELFE
-410 GAQEVEYEYE
+410 QE
-420 IYENGEKAREFKLE
+420 
-434 VEDENGKTE
+434 D
-443 VSFKMEI
+443 
-450 ENVPEETE
+450 
-458 YKIIKGDVDGKF
+458 
-470 KIKYEKGKEKG
+470 
-481 FITVEAVEGGYK
+481 
-493 LTYNNGYSEVI
+493 

>member
-179 VNNLFKNKNKDVS
+179 VNNLFQNKNKDVS
-192 AMILSDKEIDAIED
+192 AMILSDNEIDAIED

-211 NVGEYEMQM
+211 NVGEYEKQM

-254 KVKKLDQNDAET
+254 KVKKIDQNDAEKAALEAIK
-266 TRPGVITDADV
+266 VYCADYKV
-277 SGIKDCLNMFDD
+277 NYYEVANDEIAEFYEDLVEKKKDLQECIDD
-289 ILAGGGISQN
+289 IN
-299 VAENTDKDG
+299 
-308 EFKDYPFVMTVT
+308 
-320 VGNTGITAK
+320 
-329 MYYKEV
+329 
-335 NTVTETEIDDGEE
+335 
-348 ETEVSTTLS
+348 
-357 GVMVFGDQKFD
+357 
-368 VTGKKEIE
+368 
-376 TEGNE
+376 
-381 KETSIEF
+381 
-388 TTKSQTNPD
+388 NPD
-397 NYVKIKQSVEVEN
+397 GDDSYGEILSDLLEIVKEELFE
-410 GAQEVEYEYE
+410 QE
-420 IYENGEKAREFKLE
+420 
-434 VEDENGKTE
+434 D
-443 VSFKMEI
+443 
-450 ENVPEETE
+450 
-458 YKIIKGDVDGKF
+458 
-470 KIKYEKGKEKG
+470 
-481 FITVEAVEGGYK
+481 
-493 LTYNNGYSEVI
+493 